1 MKEISQTI
9 KNLGRENIDIAME
22 IFISASSKK
31 ERNMAL
37 AKCSSPM
44 ATNTKE
50 CGRMVLSMAKGSTTG
65 AMEITMRV
73 DFGSTKEKEKV
84 SFTMKQVG
92 DMKATGKTIKN
103 RGKVYCFIW
112 TMQPK
117 S

>member
-65 AMEITMRV
+65 AMEITIEVILVMV
-73 DFGSTKEKEKV
+73 SGMEKV
-84 SFTMKQVG
+84 ISK
-92 DMKATGKTIKN
+92 KAKHRSNTEGSITTI
-103 RGKVYCFIW
+103 R
-112 TMQPK
+112 
-117 S
+117 SADLER